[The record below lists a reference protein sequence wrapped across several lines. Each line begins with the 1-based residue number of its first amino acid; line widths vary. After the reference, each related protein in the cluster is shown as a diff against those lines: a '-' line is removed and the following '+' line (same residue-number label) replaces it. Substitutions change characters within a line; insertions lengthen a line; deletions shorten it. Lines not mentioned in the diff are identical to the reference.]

1 MLLLH
6 CHDFSNMN
14 LLKGSPFSVV
24 SAEGCYCSPNTLLLF
39 ETQVCFLCVYFSK
52 IIIIPHTQRSWGG
65 YIGFTPPSVCLSVS
79 PASCVC
85 SVTPAVLVGTI
96 SYLYIFFFFFFFIAN
111 TKIKKT
117 IQIQH
122 TQQRF
127 DTMPTNKDLLH
138 VQPNVCASN
147 LLRQTTQYHIDV
159 TLILPYSFHFNCDY
173 PCEIH
178 VIAFHTW
185 RVISSHDDHHTYIC

>member
-1 MLLLH
+1 MSTWMLLSWIEAMSWTV
-6 CHDFSNMN
+6 SNSWVSQLC
-14 LLKGSPFSVV
+14 LLRNPCWKGKSIEWESRWSLTWEQMMCSMIFDIIQVTEANRPVV
-24 SAEGCYCSPNTLLLF
+24 PCVAFRPLLEDGVDPLLAPDWGDL
-39 ETQVCFLCVYFSK
+39 TWW
-52 IIIIPHTQRSWGG
+52 QR
-65 YIGFTPPSVCLSVS
+65 L
-79 PASCVC
+79 
-85 SVTPAVLVGTI
+85 
-96 SYLYIFFFFFFFIAN
+96 FFFFFFFVN
-111 TKIKKT
+111 TKINKT

-122 TQQRF
+122 TQQCF

-147 LLRQTTQYHIDV
+147 LLRRTTQYHIDV
-159 TLILPYSFHFNCDY
+159 TFILPYSFHFNCDY